1 MSISNCQYDLDT
13 KFVEACSNCRITR
26 FQRKIPFAIGNYIL
40 YITYLYEMRNCFQGF
55 TNGDLLYAMSLL
67 PKEEQ
72 EVEIVQ
78 RTRYER
84 SLHEQQS
91 VEMEFESEFMNT
103 LRLEASARHD
113 INVSASAEGGFNFL
127 DIVKAGASTSGSSSA
142 HFESSVFNETVVR
155 ASSKVSRHYD
165 VAVDIKTEMENQY
178 RSLRRIVNPNECR
191 VVTYFFKQL
200 NKKYSLEVALVDV
213 RFDLVQKVSNWH
225 TDLLPYYVTD
235 QRRAVATLR
244 PAIIASASHADAEM
258 EASFSLQR
266 GTLRLAST
274 QNTPALQYAPVNQY
288 RNLVYR
294 EVGLAKELTAD
305 AFLAKVKSL
314 QIEKGQLEKILAQFT
329 ALRDTKENKEGYIL
343 YRTEYC
349 LRTNSVM
356 AEPKVSHCSICECDD
371 CGCED
376 GKEQKELEMMKL
388 KTEIE
393 LLRRQI
399 EKFG

>member
-1 MSISNCQYDLDT
+1 M
-13 KFVEACSNCRITR
+13 
-26 FQRKIPFAIGNYIL
+26 
-40 YITYLYEMRNCFQGF
+40 YITYLYEIRNCFQGF
-55 TNGDLLYAMSLL
+55 TNGDLLYALSLL

-91 VEMEFESEFMNT
+91 VEMEFESELMNT
-103 LRLEASARHD
+103 LRVEASARHD
-113 INVSASAEGGFNFL
+113 VNVSASAEGGFNFFDVL
-127 DIVKAGASTSGSSSA
+127 KGGASTSGSTSA

-155 ASSKVSRHYD
+155 TAAKVSRHYD

-200 NKKYSLEVALVDV
+200 NKKYSFEVALVDM

-225 TDLLPYYVTD
+225 TELLPYYTAD
-235 QRRAVATLR
+235 SRRAVAALR
-244 PAIIASASHADAEM
+244 PAVISSASHADM
-258 EASFSLQR
+258 ELETSALQR
-266 GTLRLAST
+266 GTLRLSST
-274 QNTPALQYAPVNQY
+274 QSTPVLQYSSINLH

-294 EVGLAKELTAD
+294 EVGLAKELSAD
-305 AFLAKVKSL
+305 AFLAKIKTL
-314 QIEKGQLEKILAQFT
+314 TIDKGELEKIMAQFI
-329 ALRDTKENKEGYIL
+329 ALRDAKENKSGSVL

-349 LRTNSVM
+349 LRTNNIM

-371 CGCED
+371 CGCEE
-376 GKEQKELEMMKL
+376 GKEQRESELIKL
-388 KTEIE
+388 KAEIE
-393 LLRRQI
+393 LLRKQV
-399 EKFG
+399 ELLG